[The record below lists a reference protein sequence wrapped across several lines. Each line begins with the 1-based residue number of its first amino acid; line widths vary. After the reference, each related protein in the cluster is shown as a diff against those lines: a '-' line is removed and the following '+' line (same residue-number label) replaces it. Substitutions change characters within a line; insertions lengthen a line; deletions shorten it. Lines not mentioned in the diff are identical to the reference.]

1 MRSEARIDPFF
12 QEAPWEII
20 YDNDGRQIG
29 EIFVLTGESR
39 KEATPYDPVH
49 RVRRARRAGKAKGI
63 HSRRIR

>member
-29 EIFVLTGESR
+29 EVFVLRGWSKSTR
-39 KEATPYDPVH
+39 K
-49 RVRRARRAGKAKGI
+49 RRAKKHGSARRNQKGY
-63 HSRRIR
+63 RRS

>member
-29 EIFVLTGESR
+29 EVFVLRGWSKSNR
-39 KEATPYDPVH
+39 K
-49 RVRRARRAGKAKGI
+49 RRAEKRGSTRRNQKGY
-63 HSRRIR
+63 RRS